1 MDAIIERMLQNIK
14 EIFGFSLQEKIFTL
28 SAMFCGFLI
37 STDYAIVRPVSNS
50 LFIHFYGSEAFPY
63 AWLAGVPISFLAVAL
78 YNRYLA
84 RIGCLKMFFLVA
96 SIVVSVNLTCAFFV
110 NKMQGFAFL
119 FYVWKEIYI
128 MLMFQQ
134 IWSVIHSTITHERAK
149 YLYGILFGCG
159 ALGGITGSLIPGFFA
174 VKIGSESL
182 LFATLPVYLL
192 LAFFFSQLIKN
203 GKEISFE
210 KKVDIFQGIKILF
223 HSRLLL
229 FIMLIVVL
237 MQFVSTLVDY
247 QFHLSLQS
255 TFPDKDL
262 RTEYAGKVFS
272 LIHALTLAL
281 QFVGTYLLLK
291 VMGLKRAHL
300 FVPLVLALGNIGYL
314 IFPLFGVIT
323 LSYMMCK
330 SFDFSIFG
338 VVKEMLYIPMRPE
351 EKFHAKAVVDVFAYR
366 SAKALTS
373 FLILFLNPVLLTW
386 ANILLFAI
394 WCIIV
399 VKMMQPEAA
408 HEQIKG

>member
-1 MDAIIERMLQNIK
+1 MFQKIK
-14 EIFGFSLQEKIFTL
+14 EIFGFSIQEKIFIL
-28 SAMFCGFLI
+28 SAMLCGFLI
-37 STDYAIVRPVSNS
+37 SMDYAIVRPVSNS

-63 AWLAGVPISFLAVAL
+63 AWLAGVPISFLAVSL

-84 RIGCLKMFFLVA
+84 RIGCLKMFLL
-96 SIVVSVNLTCAFFV
+96 VVSTIISGNLACALFV
-110 NKMQGFAFL
+110 NKVEGLAFI

-159 ALGGITGSLIPGFFA
+159 ALGGIVGSLIPGFFA

-182 LFATLPVYLL
+182 LLATVPTYLL
-192 LAFFFSQLIKN
+192 LIFFFSLLIKN

-210 KKVDIFQGIKILF
+210 KRGDIFQGIKILF
-223 HSRLLL
+223 NSRLLL
-229 FIMLIVVL
+229 FILSVVVL

-247 QFHLSLQS
+247 QFHLSLQE

-262 RTEYAGKVFS
+262 RTEYAGKIFS
-272 LIHALTLAL
+272 LIHSVTLGL

-300 FVPLVLALGNIGYL
+300 FVPLILALGNIGYL
-314 IFPLFGVIT
+314 FFPLFRMIT
-323 LSYMMCK
+323 FSYLLCK

-338 VVKEMLYIPMRPE
+338 VVKEMLYIPMKPE

-366 SAKALTS
+366 SAKALAS
-373 FLILFLNPVLLTW
+373 FLILFLNPAFLTW

-399 VKMMQPEAA
+399 VKMMQPEATY
-408 HEQIKG
+408 EKVKG